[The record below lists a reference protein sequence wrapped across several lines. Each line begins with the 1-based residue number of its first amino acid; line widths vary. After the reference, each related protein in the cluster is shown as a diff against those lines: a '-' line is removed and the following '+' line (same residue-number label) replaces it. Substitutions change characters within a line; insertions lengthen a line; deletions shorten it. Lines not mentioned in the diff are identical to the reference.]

1 VGEVEALGAL
11 LELVDGIGSRR
22 SSELPSRVTAAVRSA
37 VTAAIGGE
45 EKGGPRPME
54 QERNDPQP
62 NRTWPWLLILVAAG
76 LIALGVVLWQSEAVR
91 LIWAN
96 LWELLSSRGG

>member
-45 EKGGPRPME
+45 E
-54 QERNDPQP
+54 
-62 NRTWPWLLILVAAG
+62 
-76 LIALGVVLWQSEAVR
+76 
-91 LIWAN
+91 
-96 LWELLSSRGG
+96 